1 MTPPAGPAR
10 GSLAE
15 SASSSAGTPGRARR
29 LASAI
34 HAHARRRQAGLR
46 ELGLALAV
54 YLFYVSARWLAA
66 GSYTTALHHAR
77 ELWAVEHRL
86 RLAIEPDVQRAF
98 LHSAWLPAFN
108 ALYLSAQNLV
118 VPAALLVTYR
128 LDRAVYLRLR
138 RTLIAAWLMAVPIYA
153 LFPTAPP
160 RLAHLGIADT
170 VSAGTGVQLTSE
182 TTTLFFNPFAA
193 VPSLHVGF
201 AFAIGIALAAITRR
215 PLLRLLALAWGPA
228 IVLTVVV
235 TGNHFVFDAGA
246 GLVVT
251 GVAFIVAG
259 RPARALADA
268 RSRARPCVTPLPSAV
283 S

>member
-1 MTPPAGPAR
+1 M
-10 GSLAE
+10 
-15 SASSSAGTPGRARR
+15 
-29 LASAI
+29 
-34 HAHARRRQAGLR
+34 R

-66 GSYTTALHHAR
+66 GSYPTALHHAR
-77 ELWAVEHRL
+77 ELWGLEHRL

-98 LHSAWLPAFN
+98 LHSALLPVFN
-108 ALYLSAQNLV
+108 HLYLAAQNLV
-118 VPAALLVTYR
+118 VPAVLVLTYR
-128 LDRAVYLRLR
+128 LDRVVYLRLR
-138 RTLIAAWLMAVPIYA
+138 RTLVGAWLIAIPIYA

-170 VSAGTGVQLTSE
+170 VSDGTGVHLTSK
-182 TTTLFFNPFAA
+182 TSTLFFNPFAA

-201 AFAIGIALAAITRR
+201 AFAVGLALAAVTHR
-215 PLLRLLALAWGPA
+215 PALRLLALAWGPA
-228 IVLTVVV
+228 ILLTVVV

-251 GVAFIVAG
+251 AVAYVIAG
-259 RPARALADA
+259 RNARAHTHR
-268 RSRARPCVTPLPSAV
+268 RSVARPVVTPAPCPS

>member
-1 MTPPAGPAR
+1 
-10 GSLAE
+10 
-15 SASSSAGTPGRARR
+15 
-29 LASAI
+29 
-34 HAHARRRQAGLR
+34 
-46 ELGLALAV
+46 V

-66 GSYTTALHHAR
+66 GSYPTALHHAR
-77 ELWAVEHRL
+77 ELWALEHRL

-98 LHSAWLPAFN
+98 LHSAWLPVFN
-108 ALYLSAQNLV
+108 PLYLAAQNLV

-138 RTLIAAWLMAVPIYA
+138 RTLIAAWLMAIPIYA

-246 GLVVT
+246 GLAVT
-251 GVAFIVAG
+251 AVAFLVAG
-259 RPARALADA
+259 RPRALADA
-268 RSRARPCVTPLPSAV
+268 HARARPCVTPLPAAAS
-283 S
+283 